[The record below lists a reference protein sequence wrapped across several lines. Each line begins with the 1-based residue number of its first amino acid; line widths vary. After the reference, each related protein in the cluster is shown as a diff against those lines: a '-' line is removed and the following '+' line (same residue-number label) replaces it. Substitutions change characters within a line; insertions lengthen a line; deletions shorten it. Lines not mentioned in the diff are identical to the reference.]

1 MQSILGAKTLV
12 KLLTML
18 VKFLT
23 YTNLMCKEV
32 NKEETKYFKKRTV
45 VVAAAGAGFYSQITD
60 CCLLS
65 QSLHQLVEWVETGG
79 HLWFLL
85 QTALLAAVVPMYFR
99 QTQQTHSVEAVV

>member
-1 MQSILGAKTLV
+1 MLV
-12 KLLTML
+12 KL
-18 VKFLT
+18 LT

-32 NKEETKYFKKRTV
+32 NKEETEYFKKRTV
-45 VVAAAGAGFYSQITD
+45 VVVAAAAGAEFYFQITD

-99 QTQQTHSVEAVV
+99 QTRQTHSVEAVV